1 MFAKFLNKSENEVSE
16 LVSGKRNIS
25 PRRALLL
32 SAVFETSPH
41 VRLNLQNIYDIHQE
55 EIGLSK
61 TLEEVKSNFSKYNS
75 QID

>member
-1 MFAKFLNKSENEVSE
+1 MFAKFLKKSENEVSE

-32 SAVFETSPH
+32 SVIFETSPH
-41 VRLNLQNIYDIHQE
+41 VWLNLQNIYDIYQE

-61 TLEEVKSNFSKYNS
+61 TLEEVKSDFSKYKS
-75 QID
+75 KID